1 MSNGSKYLSQHQPKA
16 ERHRPGREPRPEAPY
31 LGQRE
36 AGSPTPIST
45 ECPPSSHSSPT
56 SFPEAKEE
64 AETLPRRTRS
74 STGHLVGQGPVHALS
89 HRDRNVSTPTPPQGT
104 AAGSPRPCNPAGGP
118 SRVKDGLG
126 TNTRQTSPVHGG
138 SRPTSDA
145 LLLPDCG
152 LASGTR
158 DGRVTLEGT

>member
-1 MSNGSKYLSQHQPKA
+1 MDPNTSQHQPKA
-16 ERHRPGREPRPEAPY
+16 ERHLPGREPRPEAPY

-45 ECPPSSHSSPT
+45 ECPSSNHSSPT

-89 HRDRNVSTPTPPQGT
+89 HRDRNLSTPQQGT
-104 AAGSPRPCNPAGGP
+104 PAGSPRPCHPAEGP

-145 LLLPDCG
+145 LLLPDGG

>member
-64 AETLPRRTRS
+64 AETLLRRTRS

-89 HRDRNVSTPTPPQGT
+89 HRDSNVSTPTPPQGT
-104 AAGSPRPCNPAGGP
+104 AAGSPAPAIRPEDP
-118 SRVKDGLG
+118 VGLR
-126 TNTRQTSPVHGG
+126 TVWARTLDRQAQFTAALAPHRTRCCSPTAAWPPVPETG
-138 SRPTSDA
+138 
-145 LLLPDCG
+145 
-152 LASGTR
+152 
-158 DGRVTLEGT
+158 V